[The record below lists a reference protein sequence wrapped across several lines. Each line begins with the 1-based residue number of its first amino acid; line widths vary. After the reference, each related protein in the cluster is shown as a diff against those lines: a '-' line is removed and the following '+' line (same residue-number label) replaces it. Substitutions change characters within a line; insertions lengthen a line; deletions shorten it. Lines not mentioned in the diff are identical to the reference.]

1 MEGEQLRMDY
11 RAETTYSMVT
21 GAKQTEIQIVRSATS
36 SAFGVSI
43 DAAGRKRAGR
53 PRRFF
58 I

>member
-1 MEGEQLRMDY
+1 MI
-11 RAETTYSMVT
+11 T

-58 I
+58 N